1 MMKQYEDPVNHGHV
15 RSSFVV
21 PQSRIMLSY
30 QLETL
35 SLYGQ
40 DYLQN

>member
-1 MMKQYEDPVNHGHV
+1 MKQYEDPVNHV